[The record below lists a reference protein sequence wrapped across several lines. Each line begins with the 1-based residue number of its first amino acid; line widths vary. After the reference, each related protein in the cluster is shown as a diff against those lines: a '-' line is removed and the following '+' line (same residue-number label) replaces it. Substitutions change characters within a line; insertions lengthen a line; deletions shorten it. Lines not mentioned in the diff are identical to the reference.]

1 MEADSFET
9 PRASRSARLQ
19 IRGEDHRTVDQAAA
33 DIVAAARATG
43 CRVTGPLPEPAEE
56 TAAGR
61 RHVRQV
67 IVHEPSPGTLG
78 AFQRHT
84 LTAGVEV
91 RFVMAEEKAGRPAA
105 QVRRNRR
112 HEARVAA
119 MRFLVSWEVQRHP
132 DLVTGLHD
140 FFTMQPDPREE
151 YAFAEELIHGV
162 VREVAAVDA
171 VIGRLASNWSF
182 ERIARVDLAVLR
194 IGVHEMMSR
203 GDIAPVI
210 SINEA
215 VDIAKAFS
223 TEESRRFVNGILDRY
238 KGELPRDPRAAG

>member
-1 MEADSFET
+1 MEADPFGT
-9 PRASRSARLQ
+9 PRTSRSVRLR
-19 IRGEDHRTVDQAAA
+19 IAGEDHRTVDQAAA
-33 DIVAAARATG
+33 DVVATARATG
-43 CRVTGPLPEPAEE
+43 CRVTGPLPEPALD

-61 RHVRQV
+61 RHLRLV
-67 IVHEPSPGTLG
+67 IVHEPGPGTLG

-91 RFVMAEEKAGRPAA
+91 KFVMAEERAERAPA
-105 QVRRNRR
+105 QGRRNRR
-112 HEARVAA
+112 HESRIAA

-140 FFTMQPDPREE
+140 FFAEQPEQREE

-162 VREVAAVDA
+162 IREVTTVDG
-171 VIGRLASNWSF
+171 VIARLASNWSF
-182 ERIARVDLAVLR
+182 ERIAKVDLAVLR
-194 IGVHEMMSR
+194 LGVHELMGR
-203 GDIAPVI
+203 EDIPPVV

-215 VDIAKAFS
+215 VDIAKEFS

-238 KGELPRDPRAAG
+238 KGELPRDPRTAG